1 MTAALVPVITA
12 AIGARSVQAV
22 NARDL
27 HAFLEVGRDLSNWI
41 KGRIEEYGFV
51 EEEDFSPVLAYQK
64 NFDSPNPANQTG
76 RGGDRRSIDYLLT
89 LDTAKELAM
98 VERNAKGREV
108 RQYFIEC
115 ERKWQAVSAVA
126 GKRDLLLETC
136 LREAGRGNVF
146 AMTALMTLYGFPSD
160 LAQRQLDHLA
170 TLRGPRSR
178 QLPLPTVPENA

>member
-1 MTAALVPVITA
+1 MEVIMTASLVPVVA
-12 AIGARSVQAV
+12 ATIGARSVQAV

-27 HAFLEVGRDLSNWI
+27 HAFLEVSTAFKDWI
-41 KGRIEEYGFV
+41 ARRIEEYEFV
-51 EEEDFSPVLAYQK
+51 E
-64 NFDSPNPANQTG
+64 
-76 RGGDRRSIDYLLT
+76 GGDFCSFLSESPGGRPSKDYLLT